1 MCWVMGL
8 INVDNQVSW
17 LYTSLRCH
25 CFFTNVLQPQLFSY
39 WSEETLLAI
48 LCFLFKSSISII
60 SVEPMKQTLIH
71 WKLDYNANHFLHD
84 NNKLP
89 LNMSSIC
96 QIRKSVLWE
105 EVCTMIQPCVL
116 NTRWRLEF
124 LGELEADYLG
134 NMTMKRYII
143 WP

>member
-1 MCWVMGL
+1 
-8 INVDNQVSW
+8 
-17 LYTSLRCH
+17 
-25 CFFTNVLQPQLFSY
+25 
-39 WSEETLLAI
+39 
-48 LCFLFKSSISII
+48 
-60 SVEPMKQTLIH
+60 MKQTLIH
-71 WKLDYNANHFLHD
+71 WKLDYNANNFLHD

-89 LNMSSIC
+89 SNMSSIC

-143 WP
+143 